1 MKKAYEPPKVELLEF
16 DHTDIVCTS
25 GSGKTDL
32 GGEQAAAWTCE
43 TRYVDEPNMERTV
56 CGPVPGA
63 S

>member
-43 TRYVDEPNMERTV
+43 TRYVDVKNIEGTV
-56 CGPVPGA
+56 CGYI
-63 S
+63 